1 MKKSWTWKNIELQ
14 PELATKLQ
22 QNFELSLYQKAVEHD
37 PENIDILVYLGDA
50 FSKRGMTQ
58 AGLEVD
64 LRLVR
69 ICPEEPTFY
78 YNLACSHSLLAQV
91 DSAFGALDKA
101 IRLGYQNFEHLLR
114 DGDLENLRK
123 DSRFGGLLPANYYQH
138 QYYLA
143 CNYSLMGQIEPA
155 LLAIEKAIELGY
167 QNFDHL
173 KKDSALENLRKDSRF
188 AKLLETLAR

>member
-1 MKKSWTWKNIELQ
+1 MKKSWSWKNVELQ

-37 PENIDILVYLGDA
+37 PENVDVLVYLGDA
-50 FSKRGMTQ
+50 FSKRGMIQ
-58 AGLEVD
+58 AGLEID

-78 YNLACSHSLLAQV
+78 YNLACSHSLLGQV
-91 DSAFGALDKA
+91 DPAFGALDKA
-101 IRLGYQNFEHLLR
+101 IRLGYQNFEYLLR
-114 DGDLENLRK
+114 DNDLENLRK
-123 DSRFGGLLPANYYQH
+123 DSRFAGLLPTNYY

-143 CNYSLMGQIEPA
+143 CNYSLTGQIEPA
-155 LLAIEKAIELGY
+155 FRALEKAIELGY
-167 QNFDHL
+167 QNVDQL

-188 AKLLETLAR
+188 EKLLKTFAR